1 MRYDYDYDGNSIS
14 KKDILVEV
22 LITIVEIA
30 VVVAAAFLIVRFGLE
45 TIKVSGSNM
54 EPTFKDGDNILINK
68 MSYKLHSVKRN
79 DVVVVKQEGS
89 EHNYYVVQRVIG
101 LPGEKVKISN
111 GEVYINGKV
120 LNEKYN
126 FPLMKNGGLALE
138 EITLDDDEYFMLCD
152 NRNDCE
158 DSRNA
163 SVGNVLKSNIVGKAW
178 IRTNSFAFVSMIDN
192 FKNNDSSSS
201 SDSKN

>member
-1 MRYDYDYDGNSIS
+1 MRYDYDYDGNSVS
-14 KKDILVEV
+14 KRDILIEV

-30 VVVAAAFLIVRFGLE
+30 VVVAAAFLVARFGLE
-45 TIKVSGSNM
+45 SMNISGSNM
-54 EPTFKDGDNILINK
+54 EPTLKDGDNILINK

-79 DVVVVKQEGS
+79 DIVVVKQDGS

-163 SVGNVLKSNIVGKAW
+163 SVGNVLKSNIIGKAW
-178 IRTNSFAFVSMIDN
+178 IRTDSFAFISMIN
-192 FKNNDSSSS
+192 GFKEDDSSSS
-201 SDSKN
+201 SDSTN

>member
-1 MRYDYDYDGNSIS
+1 MRYDYDGNSVG
-14 KKDILVEV
+14 KKEILIEV
-22 LITIVEIA
+22 FITIFEIA

-45 TIKVSGSNM
+45 TMGISGSNM
-54 EPTFKDGDNILINK
+54 EPTLMDGDNILINK

-79 DVVVVKQEGS
+79 DVVVVKQDGS

-120 LNEKYN
+120 LDEKYN

-178 IRTNSFAFVSMIDN
+178 IRTNSFAFISSIDG
-192 FKNNDSSSS
+192 FKKDADSSS
-201 SDSKN
+201 DRTK

>member
-163 SVGNVLKSNIVGKAW
+163 SVGNVLKNNIVGKAW

>member
-1 MRYDYDYDGNSIS
+1 MRYDYDGNSVG
-14 KKDILVEV
+14 KKEILIEV
-22 LITIVEIA
+22 FITIFEIA
-30 VVVAAAFLIVRFGLE
+30 VVVAAAFLVVRFGLE
-45 TIKVSGSNM
+45 TMGISGSNM
-54 EPTFKDGDNILINK
+54 EPTLMDGDNILINK

-79 DVVVVKQEGS
+79 DVVVVKQDGS

-120 LNEKYN
+120 LDEKYN

-178 IRTNSFAFVSMIDN
+178 IRTDSFAFISSIDG
-192 FKNNDSSSS
+192 FKNDADSSS
-201 SDSKN
+201 DRTK

>member
-201 SDSKN
+201 SDNKN

>member
-1 MRYDYDYDGNSIS
+1 MRYDYDGNSVD
-14 KKDILVEV
+14 KKPILVEIF
-22 LITIVEIA
+22 ITILEIA
-30 VVVAAAFLIVRFGLE
+30 AVIAAAFLVVRFGLE
-45 TIKVSGSNM
+45 TMDVSGSNM
-54 EPTFKDGDNILINK
+54 EPTLMDGENILINK

-79 DVVVVKQEGS
+79 DVVVVRQNGS

-101 LPGEKVKISN
+101 LPGEKVKISK

-120 LNEKYN
+120 LDEKYN

-163 SVGNVLKSNIVGKAW
+163 SVGNILKTNIVGKAW
-178 IRTNSFAFVSMIDN
+178 IRTTSFAFISRIDG
-192 FKNNDSSSS
+192 FKKDDSSSS
-201 SDSKN
+201 SGNIN

>member
-120 LNEKYN
+120 LDEKYN

>member
-45 TIKVSGSNM
+45 TIDVSGSNM

>member
-1 MRYDYDYDGNSIS
+1 MRYDYDGNSVG
-14 KKDILVEV
+14 KKEILIEV
-22 LITIVEIA
+22 FITIFEIA

-45 TIKVSGSNM
+45 TMGISGSNM
-54 EPTFKDGDNILINK
+54 EPTLMDGDNILINK

-79 DVVVVKQEGS
+79 DVVVVKQDGS

-120 LNEKYN
+120 LDEKYN

-178 IRTNSFAFVSMIDN
+178 IRTDSFAFISSIDG
-192 FKNNDSSSS
+192 FKKDADSSS
-201 SDSKN
+201 DRTK